1 MTSNSAN
8 FSARLFYSYCHKDE
22 RHKDAMEKSLSLLRR
37 DGLLKEWSDQLIL
50 PGQPISQKVRAEM
63 DRADVLVFLLSQDFL
78 ASNECMKEWD
88 YAKDVLSS
96 KGPIFRIPII
106 VTDCAWKDLL
116 NADDI
121 KALPKDGQSITSFDI
136 IDTAWHQVYE
146 GLKAVIEQIRRNFT
160 PRPEFLMELNET
172 DFFSQSDI
180 NLEDLFIFPTLK
192 CYPPQPSKVALVEE
206 SVTSPDQLLGKRCVL
221 IHGEEMS
228 GKTAL
233 SRHLTLHL
241 CRKSEAVLFLDLSQ
255 ARGQRI
261 DKLLLQSYQAQF
273 HGDYDLWK
281 KSPNKTLILDNLS
294 PTKQAADVV
303 EKSKDLFERIVVF
316 VSSDYFYSFYK
327 DDSRFVDFHEMSI
340 DPLTRAQQERLIR
353 TRLTLLEEGQPV
365 NDGTIDQIEDRV
377 NSIIIS
383 NKIVP
388 RYPFFV
394 LSILQTYEAYMPDNL
409 SISSYGHCYH
419 ALIVAN
425 LIKAGVSQSDND
437 INVCFN
443 FSEQLAYHLYLH
455 EKTTDRQDRDFDFDR
470 FVADYRK
477 IYIIPESILSRLQ
490 HNQYGLLM
498 KDGSFRVPY
507 MYYFFLGRFFSRD
520 HDENKDEIERLCAQS
535 YIRSNHLILLFIIH
549 HTTNVSV
556 IDDILLQ
563 TMCTLDRVSPAT
575 LDRQETRRFSKIV
588 EGLPREILSGESV
601 EEARRKEREEVGDE
615 SDEIEYTDDLENSEE
630 VDGHPAN
637 DLYRILK
644 CNKLLGQILRNQYG
658 NLKREKI
665 EGIVEA
671 IADGGLR
678 LVNWVLKDED
688 EIRELAQYIRQKYSE
703 YDQQDVESAI
713 RWISFVWTMI
723 NIEHIVSAINVP
735 EIRTE
740 VSRVVD
746 RRSTPA
752 FDLVGYFSNL
762 DSAPEITEGI
772 RKDLAAL
779 LKRHDDRFV
788 RSVLSIRTQH
798 YMNTHSSK
806 AKIEQSVCSSLG
818 IEYVYRPGRLE

>member
-1 MTSNSAN
+1 
-8 FSARLFYSYCHKDE
+8 
-22 RHKDAMEKSLSLLRR
+22 MEKSLSLLRR

-50 PGQPISQKVRAEM
+50 PGQPISQRVREEM
-63 DRADVLVFLLSQDFL
+63 DQADILVFLLSQDFL
-78 ASNECMKEWD
+78 ASDECMKEWN
-88 YAKDVLSS
+88 YAKGTLSS
-96 KGPIFRIPII
+96 DRSIFRIPVI
-106 VTDCAWKDLL
+106 VSTCAWEDLL
-116 NADDI
+116 ESDDI
-121 KALPKDGQSITSFDI
+121 KALPKDGKPVTSFHAM
-136 IDTAWHQVYE
+136 DTAWHQVYN
-146 GLKAVIEQIRRNFT
+146 GLKTVIEQLRQNFT
-160 PRPEFLMELNET
+160 PRPEFLTELNET
-172 DFFSQSDI
+172 EFFSQHHISLSDI
-180 NLEDLFIFPTLK
+180 FIFPTLK
-192 CYPPQPSKVALVEE
+192 CYPPQTEKIELIEE
-206 SVTSPDQLLGKRCVL
+206 TVTSGTQLLEKKRVL

-233 SRHLTLHL
+233 SRHLVLHL
-241 CRKSEAVLFLDLSQ
+241 YEKSEAALLLDLNQ
-255 ARGQRI
+255 ARGQPI

-273 HGDYDLWK
+273 HGDYTLWK
-281 KSPNKTLILDNLS
+281 KNPNKTLVLDNLS

-303 EKSKDLFERIVVF
+303 EKAKDIFDRIVVF

-327 DDSRFVDFHEMSI
+327 DDPLYADFHEMSI

-353 TRLTLLEEGQPV
+353 TRLNLLEEDGPV
-365 NDGTIDQIEDRV
+365 NDGTVDQIEDRV

-425 LIKAGVSQSDND
+425 LIKAGISRSDND

-443 FSEQLAYHLYLH
+443 FSEQLAYRLYLH
-455 EKTTDRQDRDFDFDR
+455 HRAPNRGDGKFDFAS
-470 FVADYRK
+470 FVREYED
-477 IYIIPESILSRLQ
+477 IYVIPKSILSRLQ
-490 HNQYGLLM
+490 HDRYGLLM
-498 KDGSFRVPY
+498 KDGAFKVPY
-507 MYYFFLGRFFSRD
+507 MYYFFLGRFFSRGREE
-520 HDENKDEIERLCAQS
+520 HEAEIERLCDQS

-549 HTTNVSV
+549 HTTNISV
-556 IDDILLQ
+556 IEEILLR
-563 TMCTLDRVSPAT
+563 TMCTLDEVAPAT
-575 LDRQETRRFSKIV
+575 LDRQETKRFAKII
-588 EGLPREILSGESV
+588 EDLPKEILSGESV
-601 EEARRKEREEVGDE
+601 EDVRQKEREKFSREDDDAEYSDNPSDSEKTE
-615 SDEIEYTDDLENSEE
+615 SE
-630 VDGHPAN
+630 GHPTN

-665 EGIVEA
+665 EEIIEA

-678 LVNWVLKDED
+678 LVNWVLKDEN

-703 YDQQDVESAI
+703 LDQDDVESVI

-723 NIEHIVSAINVP
+723 NIEHVVSAINVP
-735 EIRTE
+735 EIGTE

-752 FDLVGYFSNL
+752 YDLVGYFSNL
-762 DSAPEITEGI
+762 DSAPVLTEGI
-772 RKDLAAL
+772 RNRLSKL
-779 LKRHDDRFV
+779 LKKHDDRFV
-788 RSVLSIRTQH
+788 KSVLSIRTQH

-806 AKIEQSVCSSLG
+806 AVIEQSVCSSLG
-818 IEYVYRPGRLE
+818 IEYMYRPGRLG